1 MPRYLQEAVTKDVY
15 EHYGGSRATRSSGLA
30 EKKMR
35 ARRAAREERA
45 LGGPA
50 DGRRALDHAMIDP
63 TAVVQRGDA
72 ISLRPFR
79 RHE

>member
-1 MPRYLQEAVTKDVY
+1 MTSLSLPTAVVDRQRGHHKGRWTS
-15 EHYGGSRATRSSGLA
+15 SRKKRS
-30 EKKMR
+30 R
-35 ARRAAREERA
+35 V
-45 LGGPA
+45 GGPA
-50 DGRRALDHAMIDP
+50 DGRRALDHVMIDT

>member
-1 MPRYLQEAVTKDVY
+1 MTGLFDCLRCRRRQRGYQMKD
-15 EHYGGSRATRSSGLA
+15 AT
-30 EKKMR
+30 
-35 ARRAAREERA
+35 RRAAREERA